1 MNILYLVKHFP
12 CLSQTFVLNEV
23 AALTDRGC
31 AVHVVSAI
39 DLKQPVDLDP
49 VIASRVVYLQ
59 HGYLYRYGATSDPR
73 TDDDLARKAG
83 DACAAEGPV
92 PLEQRRTLWNVLSEL
107 EADAGVHARGFL
119 DALSVVSL
127 ARTRAISHLHCDFAE
142 DNVKLAY
149 IVSQVTGIPFTFKMR
164 AYDIFAEPQRDLATW
179 AAAARR
185 VFTISNYNRDYIC
198 RQWGIAPEKVVVI
211 YDGVSLEQARPIAH
225 YAHRPFRIVS
235 VSRLVEK
242 KGFPVLLDACRL
254 LKDRVAFQ
262 CDIFGDGP
270 MMASLQARVA
280 DLGLDGGLD
289 GSVTLHSSRSHA
301 EVLAALE
308 SASVFVLAC
317 IQAGNGDRD
326 GTPNSL
332 LEAMARGIPVVST
345 RLSGI
350 PEIVEDGVDGLLA
363 PPSDAHALADAIAR
377 IAMDGALA
385 ESIRRAAQRKVTTRF
400 TIDRTVDEFLRSLGA
415 VGGPPRSTGRPSA
428 QAGVG

>member
-12 CLSQTFVLNEV
+12 SLSQTFVLNEV

-49 VIASRVVYLQ
+49 VIASRVEYLQ
-59 HGYLYRYGATSDPR
+59 HGYLYRYGAPSDPR
-73 TDDDLARKAG
+73 TDDDLVWEAG
-83 DACAAEGPV
+83 DALAAEGPV
-92 PLEQRRTLWNVLSEL
+92 PLEQRQTLWNVLSEL
-107 EADAGVHARGFL
+107 EADAGVRARGFL
-119 DALSVVSL
+119 DALGVVSL
-127 ARTRAISHLHCDFAE
+127 ARACAISHLHCDFAE

-179 AAAARR
+179 AAAAVR

-198 RQWGIAPEKVVVI
+198 RQWGLAPEKVVVI
-211 YDGVSLEQARPIAH
+211 YDGVSLEQAKPIAR

-254 LKDRVAFQ
+254 LKDRVAFR

-280 DLGLDGGLD
+280 DLGLDGC
-289 GSVTLHSSRSHA
+289 VTLHGSRSHA

-332 LEAMARGIPVVST
+332 FEAMARGIPVVST

-363 PPSDAHALADAIAR
+363 PPSDARALADAIAR

-385 ESIRRAAQRKVTTRF
+385 ESTRRAAQRKVTTRF
-400 TIDRTVDEFLRSLGA
+400 TIDRTVDEFLRSLSA
-415 VGGPPRSTGRPSA
+415 VGGPPQSTGRPSA